1 MKLKRFIAAML
12 IISVAIFTLTA
23 CAPTDEDPTSSDT
36 PSESDTVSDP
46 VTPTPS
52 DSETDSD
59 RETNPGNG
67 SNLSDLMTA
76 IEENG
81 IAIHE
86 VLKDGYYAR
95 TEITDEF
102 LEYYFGTNDIV
113 YDEGIAL
120 EPEMGGA
127 FSVCLLSVPDGN
139 DIEAIKTK
147 IKENVDPMKWVC
159 MGVDP
164 QNIFVEN
171 SGNIIILVMSD
182 NGGQELID
190 TFLDSA
196 SA

>member
-1 MKLKRFIAAML
+1 MKLKWFMAAML
-12 IISVAIFTLTA
+12 IISIALFTLTA
-23 CAPTDEDPTSSDT
+23 CAPTTDDPTDTDIPSDSDST
-36 PSESDTVSDP
+36 TPPPSE
-46 VTPTPS
+46 TPS
-52 DSETDSD
+52 DSEPDTK
-59 RETNPGNG
+59 PGNG

-81 IAIHE
+81 IAKHE

-95 TEITDEF
+95 SEITNDN
-102 LEYYFGTNDIV
+102 LEYHFGTSDIV
-113 YDEGIAL
+113 FEEGIVL

-127 FSVCLLSVPDGN
+127 FSVCLISVPEGN

-164 QNIFVEN
+164 QNIFVES
-171 SGNIIILVMSD
+171 SGNVIILVMSD
-182 NGGQELID
+182 DGGQELID
-190 TFLDSA
+190 TFLASA